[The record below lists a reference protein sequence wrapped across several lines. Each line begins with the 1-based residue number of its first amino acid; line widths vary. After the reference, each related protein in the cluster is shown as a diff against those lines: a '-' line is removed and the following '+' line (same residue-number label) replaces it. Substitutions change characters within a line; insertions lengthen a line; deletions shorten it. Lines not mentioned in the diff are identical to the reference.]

1 MWEML
6 FEKVV
11 EALEWLSGIY
21 KEPILF
27 TENYLVN

>member
-1 MWEML
+1 ML

-21 KEPILF
+21 EEPILF
-27 TENYLVN
+27 TKNYLVN